1 MRSSMILLA
10 GLVLAAAPCSAQ
22 TQGPARAIP
31 GASPELLQATAE
43 LRPIEPIVPLDADA
57 PVNATMLVASG
68 HTHHGEATA
77 LMIVGAAGIVTGL
90 IVDEPVITIAGAVA
104 GGIGLYLYLR

>member
-1 MRSSMILLA
+1 MILLA

-22 TQGPARAIP
+22 AQGPARAIP

-43 LRPIEPIVPLDADA
+43 LRPTEPIAPLDATEPA
-57 PVNATMLVASG
+57 NAMVMVASG
-68 HTHHGEATA
+68 HTHHGEAVA
-77 LMIVGAAGIVTGL
+77 LMVVGAAGIITGL
-90 IVDEPVITIAGAVA
+90 AVDEPVITIAGAVA